1 LPYPLSFS
9 NPTDGLDKKGK
20 EQNILVFDLGGGT
33 FDVSILTI
41 DSGVFEVSLIIR
53 EAAAG
58 SHCEAV
64 WGMERDRG
72 NRGLKCSG
80 IEVQIGGRVAGFG
93 WAVPVVEQVCGLERE
108 GGLLCHLCCC
118 PSSASPSLLLSPPLT
133 PLPSPSLTSAGHF
146 HQRRHP
152 PGRRGL

>member
-1 LPYPLSFS
+1 MQCTAVQCTAVRCGVCGLLSALGPIHITYTSTTKSTWQICLASNLALAPPPTLPYPLSFS

-64 WGMERDRG
+64 WGMERD
-72 NRGLKCSG
+72 
-80 IEVQIGGRVAGFG
+80 
-93 WAVPVVEQVCGLERE
+93 
-108 GGLLCHLCCC
+108 
-118 PSSASPSLLLSPPLT
+118 
-133 PLPSPSLTSAGHF
+133 
-146 HQRRHP
+146 
-152 PGRRGL
+152 